1 MVGAKP
7 CSTTIGFVK
16 LDHIEDLLPDPTF
29 YRSIVGA
36 LQCIT
41 WTRPDISFIVGQ
53 LCQFMHSPH
62 LPHFQATKLLL
73 RYLKGTIDQRLLF
86 QPRTPTL
93 QAFCDADWA
102 SGPFDRRSTSG
113 FCIFSGHNLISWS
126 SKKHPIVARNS
137 TEVEYR
143 SLAHTSAEL
152 I

>member
-7 CSTTIGFVK
+7 CSTIVGYVK
-16 LDHIEDLLPDPTF
+16 LDHSEDLLPDPTS

-41 WTRPDISFIVGQ
+41 WTRPYISFIVGK

-62 LPHFQATKLLL
+62 LPHFQAAKRLL
-73 RYLKGTIDQRLLF
+73 RYLKGTINQRLPF
-86 QPRTPTL
+86 QPGTPTL

-102 SGPFDRRSTSG
+102 GGPFDRRSTSG
-113 FCIFSGHNLISWS
+113 FCIFFGLNLISWS
-126 SKKHPIVARNS
+126 SKKHHIIACNS
-137 TEVEYR
+137 TEAEYR
-143 SLAHTSAEL
+143 TLAHTYAEL